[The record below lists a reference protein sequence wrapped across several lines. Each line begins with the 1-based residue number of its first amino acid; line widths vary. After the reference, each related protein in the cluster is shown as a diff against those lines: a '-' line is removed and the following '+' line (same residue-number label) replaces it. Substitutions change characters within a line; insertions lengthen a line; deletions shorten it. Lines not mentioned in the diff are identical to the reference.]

1 MRILVTGGAGYIG
14 CTLVAN
20 LLQNGYQVRVL
31 DALMFGGEGLL
42 GVYHCPSFEL
52 KVGDVRSPIHVERA
66 LSNVDAVVHLAAL
79 VGDPP
84 CKVNPSLT
92 ETINYEGTCRV
103 YEAARRAGIRRFV
116 FVSTCSNYG
125 IQEQPAD
132 ENSPLHPVSLYAET
146 KIHAEE
152 YILGH
157 TDSQMTT
164 TVVRLATAFGLAP
177 RMRFNLLVSQLSREA
192 FLTHRVSVYGSD
204 AWRPYIHVTD
214 IARALGILI
223 EASAELI
230 HGEVFNIGTENVQK
244 ADLVNMIR
252 KWIPDL
258 IVEHIGQVT
267 DPRNYRV
274 SFEKFNRRF
283 NFVPAKSV
291 DMGVAEVFCSLDK
304 GVFAN
309 PLDPKFDIWL
319 DEAKLMRVDE
329 PAERLR
335 WLA

>member
-1 MRILVTGGAGYIG
+1 
-14 CTLVAN
+14 
-20 LLQNGYQVRVL
+20 
-31 DALMFGGEGLL
+31 MFGGEGLL
-42 GVYHCPSFEL
+42 GVYGQPGFEL
-52 KVGDVRSPIHVERA
+52 IAGDIRNPNHVEYA
-66 LSNVDAVVHLAAL
+66 LREIDVVIHLAAL

-84 CKVNPSLT
+84 CKVNPALT
-92 ETINYEGTCRV
+92 EAINVRGACDVFES
-103 YEAARRAGIRRFV
+103 ARRLGVGRFV
-116 FVSTCSNYG
+116 FFSTCSIYG
-125 IQEQPAD
+125 IQHQPAD
-132 ENSPLHPVSLYAET
+132 EESPLHPVSLYAET
-146 KIHAEE
+146 KIHTEQ
-152 YILGH
+152 YIMQHL
-157 TDSQMTT
+157 DPRMTS
-164 TVVRLATAFGLAP
+164 VIVRLATAFGLAP
-177 RMRFNLLVSQLSREA
+177 RMRFNLLISQLVREA
-192 FLTHRVSVYGSD
+192 FLTRKVSVYGSD

-214 IARALGILI
+214 IARAVALLVQVPKD
-223 EASAELI
+223 LI
-230 HGEVFNIGTENVQK
+230 HGEVFNVGAENVRK
-244 ADLVNMIR
+244 TDLVNMIR

-291 DMGVAEVFCSLDK
+291 DMGVEEVFCSLDK

-329 PAERLR
+329 LVERLR